1 MNEPQKPAL
10 VIKAVAPEA
19 EDLRLINQQAKV
31 ELTAEDVYTFAVRLC
46 DNEVD
51 RDMER
56 LPPEVPGA
64 SGGAVP
70 RKERHLRPQLV
81 RQRAGRPAVPDRGSG

>member
-56 LPPEVPGA
+56 F
-64 SGGAVP
+64 P
-70 RKERHLRPQLV
+70 RKSLERLAELFLGKCGIFDHNWSARGQA
-81 RQRAGRPAVPDRGSG
+81 AGCTGPR